1 MPEGGRDALRRW
13 AAPVALLVLL
23 TIAVVL
29 IHNGLSGGSSSSA
42 TPPAASTATRTRP
55 APQRSQTTT
64 AGATATTAPASAQF
78 YVVQSGDTFGSIAAR
93 YGTSVTQIEALNP
106 GVSSTS
112 LTVGQRIRV
121 K

>member
-1 MPEGGRDALRRW
+1 MGGEREGLRRF
-13 AAPVALLVLL
+13 AAPAALLVLV

-29 IHNGLSGGSSSSA
+29 IHNGLSKGSASSTAPPTA
-42 TPPAASTATRTRP
+42 TAPSAASSP
-55 APQRSQTTT
+55 TT
-64 AGATATTAPASAQF
+64 APAVTTPTTAATTAPANAEY

-93 YGTSVTQIEALNP
+93 YGTSVTAIESLNP

-112 LTVGQRIRV
+112 LTVGEKIRV

>member
-1 MPEGGRDALRRW
+1 MAGDRDGLRRF
-13 AAPVALLVLL
+13 AAPVALLALV

-29 IHNGLSGGSSSSA
+29 IHNGLSNGSSTSSS
-42 TPPAASTATRTRP
+42 TPPPTATGPGATTAASTK
-55 APQRSQTTT
+55 T
-64 AGATATTAPASAQF
+64 AAVSTATAPATAEY

-93 YGTSVTQIEALNP
+93 YGTTVAAIESLNP

-112 LTVGQRIRV
+112 LTVGEKIRV

>member
-1 MPEGGRDALRRW
+1 VATDARDRLRRW
-13 AAPVALLVLL
+13 AAPAALLALV

-29 IHNGLSGGSSSSA
+29 IHNGLSSGSS
-42 TPPAASTATRTRP
+42 TPTASTASLPAATATRPRTTRRP
-55 APQRSQTTT
+55 AP
-64 AGATATTAPASAQF
+64 AATTVAANAQY

-93 YGTSVTQIEALNP
+93 YGTSVAQIETLNP

-112 LTVGQRIRV
+112 LVVGQKIRV